1 MASEKEI
8 SPQFNDGE
16 IQVSKDATTGGVV
29 DVDGDED
36 FSKRD
41 RTVIEHAR
49 AAAAKEQ
56 KMTLLQGIKLYPKAI
71 AWSMIIST
79 CIVMEGYDISLVNN
93 FCKSP
98 LERLILLYNETNW
111 LLDAFDQFN
120 KKYGELFPDG
130 SYQVPARWQS
140 GLSNVSLSRNLHLHY
155 IHIKFPNISTIVGLT
170 FWSITGRCCR

>member
-8 SPQFNDGE
+8 SPQLDGGD

-29 DVDGDED
+29 NIDGDEE

-56 KMTLLQGIKLYPKAI
+56 NMTLLQGIKLYPKAI

-93 FCKSP
+93 FCTSP
-98 LERLILLYNETNW
+98 LRE
-111 LLDAFDQFN
+111 
-120 KKYGELFPDG
+120 P
-130 SYQVPARWQS
+130 
-140 GLSNVSLSRNLHLHY
+140 
-155 IHIKFPNISTIVGLT
+155 
-170 FWSITGRCCR
+170 